1 MENSLQHHGVKGQKW
16 GVRRYQNKDGSLTA
30 AGKKRQEAD
39 DKKASSNAKKTIV
52 SKSAGGRSYD
62 NPTLENLSQDEAN
75 AVKRKIVKQKELDDK
90 FEKAMKEDDPET
102 ARKRAVVEKAKL
114 EDEYARYS
122 PEGQAKSQAVE
133 RLGSAKDI
141 ASNAATG
148 FKESANLANQIS
160 RFGGASKKAKEE
172 ARTLSDA
179 ELRNRINRINL
190 EQQYKNL
197 HPSKVARGAAVAGG
211 ILSVV
216 GSMAVIAGTGIGI
229 AKTIKDWN

>member
-1 MENSLQHHGVKGQKW
+1 MENYIQHHGVKGQKW

-30 AGKKRQEAD
+30 AGKKRQEKD
-39 DKKASSNAKKTIV
+39 DKETSNSATKTTV
-52 SKSAGGRSYD
+52 SKSAGGRSY
-62 NPTLENLSQDEAN
+62 NSPTLENLSENDAN
-75 AVKRKIVKQKELDDK
+75 EVKRQVIKQKKLDDE
-90 FEKAMKEDDPET
+90 FQKAMKEDDPET

-122 PEGQAKSQAVE
+122 PEGQAKAQTVE
-133 RLGSAKDI
+133 RLGSAKEI
-141 ASNAATG
+141 ASNTATG
-148 FKESANLANQIS
+148 FKEGANLANQIS
-160 RFGGASKKAKEE
+160 RFGGATKKAKEE

-211 ILSVV
+211 ILSAV
-216 GSMAVIAGTGIGI
+216 GSMAVIAGAGIGI
-229 AKTIKDWN
+229 AKTIKDW